1 MSWNLEQ
8 NKWIDIQQSVW
19 KKTDS
24 FSSWKEYKKIQE
36 QTKQKVEIL
45 EILDDLEFSEE
56 NQKEILKKILKYN
69 LVNEVKEALD
79 KEEVLEL
86 IKQKE
91 LNEKTISKKNIYDKL
106 SLFLKEKEWFK
117 EEQTEQVQE
126 QTEQVQEQTEQVQEQ
141 TEQVQEQTE
150 QVQEQTEQVQE
161 DDNNKQEHENKS
173 KEFYEYK
180 EKVDNLNNSIKWLD
194 KKNSIY
200 WNTIKEWW
208 ELDDRI
214 KSEKLSFDE
223 IKKETLK
230 ILAEF
235 KQNPEKLQ
243 AVVKDLG
250 WVNSAKYKEFR
261 ESIIAVDSDFASI
274 LPDIEVGETLEKL
287 STREVID
294 WVEKENWWVVDIELW
309 ENPPMYKMRVIW
321 SEYWFSNEIDKSKL
335 AEITSDN
342 KEELNEIYDNWFKI
356 LKDFKSNFSKQNY
369 DISKLDNLYSY
380 FDIDSNLQI
389 NPSDLQEFREAKT
402 QDEKLKIFSEKIKP
416 KIDTITKIVKQKQ
429 QEILKAHNQEIKE
442 LLEKQIKAKETQ
454 KQTLDFLHKTGFDL
468 IPQNIT
474 NELIAEIK
482 SNVIQVK
489 WLNIDPHRLD
499 LKNWIFGNS
508 WLEANSNQI
517 FKENIIKFLNKLIYW
532 EVNPKDSLLK
542 IESFTSVTWAT
553 INPTELQDILKKQ
566 WVKSDMY
573 WDINKM
579 RENLRK

>member
-1 MSWNLEQ
+1 
-8 NKWIDIQQSVW
+8 
-19 KKTDS
+19 
-24 FSSWKEYKKIQE
+24 
-36 QTKQKVEIL
+36 
-45 EILDDLEFSEE
+45 
-56 NQKEILKKILKYN
+56 
-69 LVNEVKEALD
+69 
-79 KEEVLEL
+79 
-86 IKQKE
+86 
-91 LNEKTISKKNIYDKL
+91 
-106 SLFLKEKEWFK
+106 
-117 EEQTEQVQE
+117 
-126 QTEQVQEQTEQVQEQ
+126 
-141 TEQVQEQTE
+141 
-150 QVQEQTEQVQE
+150 
-161 DDNNKQEHENKS
+161 
-173 KEFYEYK
+173 
-180 EKVDNLNNSIKWLD
+180 
-194 KKNSIY
+194 
-200 WNTIKEWW
+200 
-208 ELDDRI
+208 
-214 KSEKLSFDE
+214 
-223 IKKETLK
+223 
-230 ILAEF
+230 
-235 KQNPEKLQ
+235 
-243 AVVKDLG
+243 
-250 WVNSAKYKEFR
+250 
-261 ESIIAVDSDFASI
+261 
-274 LPDIEVGETLEKL
+274 
-287 STREVID
+287 
-294 WVEKENWWVVDIELW
+294 
-309 ENPPMYKMRVIW
+309 MRVIW